1 MLSSLYIRNFALI
14 EELTIAFQPGLT
26 VITGETGAGKSII
39 IGALGLVLGDR
50 SSSEMVRTDTTKA
63 VIEAIFR
70 NNIPFSTEALL
81 RSAEIDPGAE
91 LIIRRELS
99 ATGQSRCFINDTPCT
114 VALLKQVGELLIDL
128 HGQHEHQLLL
138 QPRTH
143 ETLLD
148 AFAGTAADAE
158 TCRAQKDEIQLLRK
172 KLNSQRNNAEAL
184 AEKRDL
190 LDFQYRE
197 LSETGV
203 QEGEYEELQQQIS
216 LLENAETL
224 AELCSS
230 LNSLLYDAD
239 NAIYPALG
247 SASKITEKL
256 AAIDP
261 RFNEMTELARVATDS
276 VDELYRFSRSY
287 SAGIDHNPVL
297 LDSLRQRHHLIGRT
311 AKKYA
316 VAPDEI
322 PRLALELEGQLN
334 ADEGGEEALLR
345 TEASLASLRS
355 ELSHTALQLSQ
366 KRKEAAK
373 RLETSVKE
381 QLSELGIPR
390 AIFIVSLTHTPDP
403 EGDITIEGITYDTQG
418 AGYDSIEF
426 LISANPGEKPR
437 PLVKVA
443 SGGEISRVM
452 LAMKS
457 ALATNT
463 DLPILIF
470 DEIDTGISGRIADA
484 VGRNIKSLSSLH
496 QIIAITHLPQIAAM
510 GNSHLCV
517 HKVVENS
524 RTLTRV
530 SEIEGTE
537 RLEAIAA
544 LISGE
549 HRSASSLSL
558 AGELVEA
565 AATIKPPSV

>member
-14 EELTIAFQPGLT
+14 EELTIAFQPGLS

-50 SSSEMVRTDTTKA
+50 SSSEQVRTNARKA
-63 VIEAIFR
+63 VIEAIFQ
-70 NNIPFSTEALL
+70 NDIPLSTEALL
-81 RSAEIDPGAE
+81 KSSKIEPQAE

-99 ATGQSRCFINDTPCT
+99 ETGQSRCFINDTPCT

-138 QPRTH
+138 KPRTH

-148 AFAGTAADAE
+148 EFASTTVAAAA
-158 TCRAQKDEIQLLRK
+158 CRSQKEEIRLLRK
-172 KLNSQRNNAEAL
+172 KLLVLRNNAEAL
-184 AEKRDL
+184 AQKRDL

-197 LSETGV
+197 LSEIGV
-203 QEGEYEELQQQIS
+203 QEGEYEELEQQIS

-224 AELCSS
+224 SELCSS
-230 LNSLLYDAD
+230 LNTILYDAD

-247 SASKITEKL
+247 SALKLTEKL
-256 AAIDP
+256 AGIDP
-261 RFNEMTELARVATDS
+261 RFNGMIEQARIATDS
-276 VDELYRFSRSY
+276 VDEIYRFNRSY
-287 SAGIDHNPVL
+287 SANIDHNPVL
-297 LDSLRQRHHLIGRT
+297 LESLRERQHIIART

-316 VAPDEI
+316 IPPDRI
-322 PRLALELEGQLN
+322 PALTLELEEQLNAEEGGEDAIRKNEDSLTALCIELSRAALELS
-334 ADEGGEEALLR
+334 A
-345 TEASLASLRS
+345 
-355 ELSHTALQLSQ
+355 
-366 KRKEAAK
+366 KRKKAAK
-373 RLETSVKE
+373 RLETSVME
-381 QLSELGIPR
+381 QLSELGIPH
-390 AIFIVSLTHTPDP
+390 ALFIVSITQTPDP
-403 EGDITIEGITYDTQG
+403 EGDITIEGVTYRAQGTGCDT
-418 AGYDSIEF
+418 IEF

-457 ALATNT
+457 ALATNA

-484 VGRNIKSLSSLH
+484 VGRNIKRLSTLH
-496 QIIAITHLPQIAAM
+496 QIVAITHLPQIAAM
-510 GNSHLCV
+510 GDRHFRV
-517 HKVVENS
+517 HKEVEND

-530 SEIEGTE
+530 SPIEGDE

-558 AGELVEA
+558 AAELVEA
-565 AATIKPPSV
+565 AETIKPSSV